1 MPRLKPSQTDPM
13 RRLLNAYEI
22 NTGPALA
29 PIILVSPT
37 TAYRRIQ
44 TPEDLTL
51 REIRLLASRGHIPI
65 DEIRGAL

>member
-1 MPRLKPSQTDPM
+1 MPHIKNTTDPM
-13 RRLLNAYEI
+13 RRLLNAYEV
-22 NTGPALA
+22 NTGQALA
-29 PIILVSPT
+29 PILCCSPT

-65 DEIRGAL
+65 EEIRGAL